1 MKSHIDEKER
11 QITFITFLFIIYL
24 FGSGVGGACH
34 DICVLVREQLVGVH
48 SLLSLW
54 SLGTKLRSSNLAA
67 NVLSGLS

>member
-24 FGSGVGGACH
+24 FGSGGGACH

-48 SLLSLW
+48 SLLSL
-54 SLGTKLRSSNLAA
+54 
-67 NVLSGLS
+67 